1 MDCMWPLIPCRN
13 WLLMST
19 PSVLTTVSENS
30 NHASHEAGQR
40 SSARPI
46 RPRHTSA
53 PSWSIQRSSGW
64 FHSVPNAPGRPS
76 LEIVEG
82 EFSRP
87 LSGNYPLAS
96 TQASMDESRCVIL

>member
-1 MDCMWPLIPCRN
+1 
-13 WLLMST
+13 MST

-30 NHASHEAGQR
+30 NQTSHEAGQG
-40 SSARPI
+40 SSARPS
-46 RPRHTSA
+46 RPRHTST

-87 LSGNYPLAS
+87 PSGKYPPTSARE
-96 TQASMDESRCVIL
+96 TQVSRDESRCIIL